1 MMFLRSHHPPPAPA
15 RGLTLLE
22 LVIAMAVVAI
32 LASIAY
38 PAYTDHLRKSR
49 RSEAQQVLMD
59 IALRQQQLM
68 LDTRAYG
75 TSLAATGA
83 LVRPSVS
90 AYYRFDVVATDGATP
105 SFSATATPQA
115 DQARDGC
122 GTLSVNEANVREPAR
137 CW

>member
-1 MMFLRSHHPPPAPA
+1 MMIFRTHQPLA

-22 LVIAMAVVAI
+22 LVIAMSVVAL

-38 PAYTDHLRKSR
+38 PASTEHLRKSR
-49 RSEAQQVLMD
+49 RAEAQQVLMD

-68 LDTRAYG
+68 LDTRAYA

-83 LVRPSVS
+83 TLPPSVS
-90 AYYRFDVVATDGATP
+90 THYRVEVTATGGTTP
-105 SFSATATPQA
+105 TFTATATPLAGQA
-115 DQARDGC
+115 ADTC
-122 GTLSVNEANVREPAR
+122 GALSVTDANVREPAR